1 VLNLARVK
9 DLIDQLKTLDPETPI
24 VFEYFTPDDFIDLE
38 PTEDE
43 FDGAVRLTR
52 RYLWDGAYNGLQQAI
67 EDERGEL

>member
-1 VLNLARVK
+1 VLNLAKVK
-9 DLIDQLKTLDPETPI
+9 DLIEQLKALDPATPI

-52 RYLWDGAYNGLQQAI
+52 RYLFDGAYSELEQAI
-67 EDERGEL
+67 QDERGEL